1 MGPGWR
7 QLAEDMAMNDDRTG
21 NFADR
26 LCRAVLDRKSAVVVG
41 LDPHVDLLPPHLSEG
56 VGPDDRDGMA
66 AVIRDFCM
74 GIVDAVCDVVPAV
87 KPQVAFFERLG
98 PPGYAALEAVVKHAR
113 AQGLLVISDAKRG
126 DIGSTAKAYAEYHI
140 GEHGLGAD
148 AVTVNPY
155 LGGDSLR
162 PFAQYG
168 GRGKGI
174 FVLAKTSN
182 PGSADLQDR
191 LIGSRRR
198 PLFDAAAG
206 LADRAG
212 ADSIGACG
220 YSAVGIVAGATYPAA
235 AAALRR
241 RHPRL
246 LFLVP
251 GFGAQGAGAD
261 DVAVC
266 FDDAGLGAVVNASR
280 GILFAYRREPF
291 SPRQWAEA
299 ARAAAVA
306 MAGDIAAAVARRR
319 R

>member
-1 MGPGWR
+1 
-7 QLAEDMAMNDDRTG
+7 MNDDPSG

-26 LCRAVLDRKSAVVVG
+26 LCRAVEERKSAVVVG
-41 LDPHVDLLPPHLSEG
+41 LDPHVDLLPPHLTEG
-56 VGPDDRDGMA
+56 LEAGDREGLA
-66 AVIRDFCM
+66 AVIRDFCI
-74 GIVDAVCDVVPAV
+74 GIVDAVHDVVPAV

-98 PPGYAALEAVVKHAR
+98 PPGYAALEEVTNRAR
-113 AQGLLVISDAKRG
+113 TRGLLVVSDAKRG
-126 DIGSTAKAYAEYHI
+126 DIGSTARAYAEYHI
-140 GEHGLGAD
+140 GDAGETGLGAD

-162 PFAQYG
+162 PFVEYT

-182 PGSADLQDR
+182 TGSSDLQDR
-191 LIGSRRR
+191 DIGGQ
-198 PLFDAAAG
+198 PLYDAAAG
-206 LADRAG
+206 LADDVG
-212 ADSIGACG
+212 AECIGERG
-220 YSAVGIVAGATYPAA
+220 YSAVGIVVGATYPAE

-251 GFGAQGAGAD
+251 GYGAQGAGAD

-266 FDDAGLGAVVNASR
+266 FDAAGLGAIVNASR
-280 GILFAYRREPF
+280 SILFAYRQEPF

-299 ARAAAVA
+299 ARAAAVSMSA
-306 MAGDIAAAVARRR
+306 DIAAAVARRR
-319 R
+319 D